1 MRIFFLGVFVF
12 SEIEMVM
19 IKWNSDDG
27 EAEVRFVNY

>member
-12 SEIEMVM
+12 SEIEMVT

-27 EAEVRFVNY
+27 EAGVRFVNY